1 MADREQITQ
10 PSMGSNDL
18 GTETNDTHLERDIS
32 AGSDTQL
39 HLAAKGKRHKKNKNI
54 KDINDD
60 EKVVKKS
67 NGQNQFP
74 RADETDE

>member
-10 PSMGSNDL
+10 PSMGSNEL
-18 GTETNDTHLERDIS
+18 GTETGDTHSESGIS

-39 HLAAKGKRHKKNKNI
+39 HLAAKSGNKHKKNKN
-54 KDINDD
+54 INDD

-67 NGQNQFP
+67 NGENEFLQ
-74 RADETDE
+74 ADETEE